1 MEKEQKLNKQIKF
14 GKENKK
20 MKNLTNQDF
29 KDIENEVKRDLIFKD
44 KKHIKKMAQ
53 LLQKRRNKD
62 ISIIK
67 KMYPYLNDNEILEI
81 TNDYQEYK
89 NIVQAT
95 ETFTDFPINYE
106 DSNISKFLTKDDIA
120 ELKIAIEEMAIFVES
135 LED

>member
-44 KKHIKKMAQ
+44 KKHIKKMAK

-89 NIVQAT
+89 NIVQDT

>member
-29 KDIENEVKRDLIFKD
+29 KDIENEVKRDLILKT
-44 KKHIKKMAQ
+44 KSILKMAK

-67 KMYPYLNDNEILEI
+67 KCILI
-81 TNDYQEYK
+81 
-89 NIVQAT
+89 
-95 ETFTDFPINYE
+95 
-106 DSNISKFLTKDDIA
+106 
-120 ELKIAIEEMAIFVES
+120 
-135 LED
+135 